1 MIYTD
6 FLLSGMADFA
16 ENFCPKMAVFLVNS
30 ANARLMRWVQFNRI
44 NDFDE
49 IGNGQVNTK

>member
-1 MIYTD
+1 VIYAD

-16 ENFCPKMAVFLVNS
+16 ENFYPKMAVFLVNS
-30 ANARLMRWVQFNRI
+30 ANVKPIRWMQFNRI
-44 NDFDE
+44 NDFNE